1 MKVRATVPRRATW
14 QREGASA
21 GSSLRRWLFL
31 AALVASACA
40 HAEHVA
46 PPPASALPAVEVDE
60 SGVPFA
66 PAPDGLLRPRAV
78 GALQDRLV
86 AEGLL
91 DQGRRS
97 GTLDP
102 PTREALRA
110 FQAKRGLPATGLPSY
125 RTVEALNLDPKVI
138 FFDARH
144 PPPAEPPP
152 AGDHGSVGGPTALAP
167 TPR

>member
-1 MKVRATVPRRATW
+1 
-14 QREGASA
+14 
-21 GSSLRRWLFL
+21 
-31 AALVASACA
+31 VA
-40 HAEHVA
+40 
-46 PPPASALPAVEVDE
+46 VDE

-66 PAPDGLLRPRAV
+66 PAPDGLLRPHAV
-78 GALQDRLV
+78 AALQDRLV

-91 DQGRRS
+91 RKGLRS

-110 FQAKRGLPATGLPSY
+110 FQEKRGLPATGLPSY
-125 RTVEALNLDPKVI
+125 RTVETLKLDPKAI

-144 PPPAEPPP
+144 PPPPEPPP

-167 TPR
+167 APR

>member
-1 MKVRATVPRRATW
+1 MKTRAKLPRRAPS
-14 QREGASA
+14 QRDAASL
-21 GSSLRRWLFL
+21 GRSLWRWLLLGAL
-31 AALVASACA
+31 AAGACA

-91 DQGRRS
+91 AKGRRS

-125 RTVEALNLDPKVI
+125 RTVEALSLEPKAI
-138 FFDARH
+138 FFDAHH